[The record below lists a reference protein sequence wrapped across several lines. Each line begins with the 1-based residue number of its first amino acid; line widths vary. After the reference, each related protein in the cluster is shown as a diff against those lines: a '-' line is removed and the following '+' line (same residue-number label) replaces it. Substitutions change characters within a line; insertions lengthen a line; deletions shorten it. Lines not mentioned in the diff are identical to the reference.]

1 MELPNTNT
9 ALTYGS
15 APRPP
20 LAAEPGFPL
29 SADIH
34 QPEHQ
39 ASQLGSSKEAA
50 SLKHAPLFSFLGR
63 RLVFEPSA
71 HVPEEDIL
79 PTHRTDA
86 PRAEMLP
93 KRTASCQLLLTL
105 VLWDRPWLRNELP
118 SLVAPSHDASQQDW
132 WFLLRGCP
140 HM

>member
-50 SLKHAPLFSFLGR
+50 SLKHAP
-63 RLVFEPSA
+63 VFFPGQEA
-71 HVPEEDIL
+71 CV
-79 PTHRTDA
+79 
-86 PRAEMLP
+86 RAL
-93 KRTASCQLLLTL
+93 S
-105 VLWDRPWLRNELP
+105 
-118 SLVAPSHDASQQDW
+118 SH
-132 WFLLRGCP
+132 P
-140 HM
+140 